1 MMFRAFSVLF
11 PIFFT
16 FCVTSHFAS
25 IYSIRSWFILI
36 LSCFS
41 HRYKIYLLCQ
51 SRYLLSELQVQWQ
64 ERRFKITKE
73 RERKS
78 ILFQYCIFNRRQR
91 PNFLNFLSN
100 PFKLFLWKSGSRV
113 TGVVL
118 KQRTNILLG
127 LEEKTKD

>member
-64 ERRFKITKE
+64 ERRFQITKE
-73 RERKS
+73 MEMYLVSILHFQQKAETEFFGSQRKS
-78 ILFQYCIFNRRQR
+78 LQVISVEIQI
-91 PNFLNFLSN
+91 
-100 PFKLFLWKSGSRV
+100 
-113 TGVVL
+113 
-118 KQRTNILLG
+118 
-127 LEEKTKD
+127 